1 MNKYLVREG
10 QKIDLDAPWYIV
22 PANQKWYR
30 NHMVGSIVAETMDKL
45 HLEYPKCD
53 LSNVVV
59 E

>member
-1 MNKYLVREG
+1 
-10 QKIDLDAPWYIV
+10 V

-30 NHMVGSIVAETMDKL
+30 NHLVGSIVVETLDKL
-45 HLEYPKCD
+45 HLKYPKCD